1 MLGLMAAV
9 LRLKLA
15 GAAFKLFSACVHTTH
30 TYTHAHTHSLTHSRA
45 RAHSLSLSLAHTHT
59 HKHTQGERLTS
70 RKQATPHEKKRY
82 DLALH
87 PRRSSR

>member
-30 TYTHAHTHSLTHSRA
+30 THTHMHIHTHSLA
-45 RAHSLSLSLAHTHT
+45 RALSLSLLHTHT